1 MSNGN
6 KKNLVAV
13 ISMLIV
19 AVAGILY
26 VVFAPNAVNG
36 SKVINVIVVDDKGK
50 KTVYK
55 TRTDAEYLREALE
68 EMKDLK
74 IEGTEGKFGLY
85 VNTVNGVKAD
95 YETDKTYWSFYL
107 GDKQCNYSIDEQP
120 IKDGDTFYIKYIN
133 SK

>member
-6 KKNLVAV
+6 KKILVAV

-36 SKVINVIVVDDKGK
+36 SKAINVIVVDDKGK
-50 KTVYK
+50 ETVYK

-74 IEGTEGKFGLY
+74 IEGTE
-85 VNTVNGVKAD
+85 V
-95 YETDKTYWSFYL
+95 
-107 GDKQCNYSIDEQP
+107 
-120 IKDGDTFYIKYIN
+120 
-133 SK
+133 

>member
-6 KKNLVAV
+6 KKILVAV

-36 SKVINVIVVDDKGK
+36 SKAINVIVVDDKGK
-50 KTVYK
+50 ETVYK
-55 TRTDAEYLREALE
+55 TRTDAEYLRGALE

-74 IEGTEGKFGLY
+74 IEGTEGEFGLY

-95 YETDKTYWSFYL
+95 YETDKTYWSFFL

>member
-6 KKNLVAV
+6 KKILVAV

-36 SKVINVIVVDDKGK
+36 SKAINVIVVDDKGK
-50 KTVYK
+50 ETVYK
-55 TRTDAEYLREALE
+55 TRTDAEYLRKALE

>member
-1 MSNGN
+1 
-6 KKNLVAV
+6 
-13 ISMLIV
+13 MLIV

-36 SKVINVIVVDDKGK
+36 SKAINVIVVDDKGK
-50 KTVYK
+50 ETVYK

-74 IEGTEGKFGLY
+74 IEGTEGEFGLY

-95 YETDKTYWSFYL
+95 YETDKTYWSFFL

>member
-6 KKNLVAV
+6 KKILVAV

-36 SKVINVIVVDDKGK
+36 SKAINVIVVDDKGK
-50 KTVYK
+50 ETVYK

-74 IEGTEGKFGLY
+74 IEGTEGEFGLY

-95 YETDKTYWSFYL
+95 YETDKTY
-107 GDKQCNYSIDEQP
+107 DKQCNYSIDEQP